1 MKKLILFTI
10 IFWLSQSIFAQNY
23 KIIDANNADFS
34 NDTIVVIMDA
44 EKISDD
50 DGTEYGMTLRFI
62 NSGMND
68 DSVRLQKKDA
78 HLSASADISY
88 CTDYGCY
95 SKENEES
102 DKFLVESKDT
112 ANLYLHYSPHG
123 TMDSAWVV
131 YRVYENGS
139 RITQEVEITILYVI
153 ATGIKSIEKQTSF
166 IAYPNPAN
174 QIVKINYTIQE
185 PAKISLYDITGNK
198 VKGFNL
204 SLNDKSIR
212 IDIAD
217 LPQGTYF
224 YTLTTAKTSKT
235 KRLIIRH

>member
-1 MKKLILFTI
+1 MT
-10 IFWLSQSIFAQNY
+10 FWISQSIFAQY

-34 NDTIVVIMDA
+34 NDTIIVIMDA
-44 EKISDD
+44 NKISDD

-62 NSGMND
+62 NGTMSN
-68 DSVRLQKKDA
+68 DSVRIQKKDA
-78 HLSASADISY
+78 QLSTTADISY

-95 SKENEES
+95 TKDNDES
-102 DKFLVESKDT
+102 DKFQVKSKDT

-123 TMDSAWVV
+123 TTDSAWVV
-131 YRVYENGS
+131 YRVHKES
-139 RITQEVEITILYVI
+139 SPSVEITILYVI
-153 ATGIKSIEKQTSF
+153 ATNIKNIKKENSF

-174 QIVKINYTIQE
+174 QIVKINYTIQKT
-185 PAKISLYDITGNK
+185 AKINLYDITGNK
-198 VKGFNL
+198 VKEFNL

-224 YTLTTAKTSKT
+224 YTLTTAKTTKT